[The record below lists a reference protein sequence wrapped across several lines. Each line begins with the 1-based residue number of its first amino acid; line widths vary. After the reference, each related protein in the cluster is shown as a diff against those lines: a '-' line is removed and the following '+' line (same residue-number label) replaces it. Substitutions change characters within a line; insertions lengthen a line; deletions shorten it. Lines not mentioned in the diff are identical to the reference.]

1 MPIVDPPPWSADD
14 PRRSD
19 LRAFPSQDYLRE
31 LQWREREDRPDA
43 KDIFEIVHRTWS
55 ITVEHMQVLKKIL
68 AVLEA
73 ENVEKEFLRLR
84 CQELERMLNPAVCVE
99 APNPEPQD

>member
-1 MPIVDPPPWSADD
+1 
-14 PRRSD
+14 
-19 LRAFPSQDYLRE
+19 
-31 LQWREREDRPDA
+31 
-43 KDIFEIVHRTWS
+43 
-55 ITVEHMQVLKKIL
+55 MQVLKKIL